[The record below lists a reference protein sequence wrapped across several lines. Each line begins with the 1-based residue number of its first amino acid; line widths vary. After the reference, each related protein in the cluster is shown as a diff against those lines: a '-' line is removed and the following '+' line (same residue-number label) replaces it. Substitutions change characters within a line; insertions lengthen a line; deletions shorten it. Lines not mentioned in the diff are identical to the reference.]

1 MNSSRRSESDWQG
14 LVSEFL
20 VCKRK
25 LESKKEALLILSKE
39 LDTCQQERD
48 QYQLMAN
55 QLRERHQGLKK
66 KYREL
71 IDGDSS
77 LPPEK
82 RNQLNLAQLLRD
94 SRERTKQLSEEVKE
108 LRQRLA
114 EAQGDNKLLR
124 MTIARQ
130 RLGDEEN
137 EELEHSVK
145 SLTDELQDV
154 RAERNVFQEK
164 AQRLNH
170 EVNHILGGH
179 ECRILDVDALCME
192 NRYLHERF
200 KQLQEEVT
208 MLKMNV
214 MKYKSAL
221 ESRKNSKTYGKANS
235 SALTGV
241 LSAKQVQE
249 LLLSEDNGCSLPVTS
264 QSISDL
270 KSLATALLETIHEKN
285 LVIQHQRQ
293 TNKILGNRVGELEN
307 KLKTLEVSGLWS
319 LPGLTYNV
327 SLGFSGRGRDAII
340 LNETLQPSSTVT
352 SSEEKKVPSNDHEV
366 PPTEHE
372 VPPTEH
378 EVPPTEHEVPPTEH
392 EVPPTEHE
400 VPATEHEVPATEHEV
415 PATEHEVP
423 ATEHKVPATEHE
435 VPATEHEVPA
445 TEHEVPAT
453 EHEVPATEHEVPPTE
468 HEVPPTEHEVPPT
481 EHEVPPTEHEV
492 PPTEHEVPPTEHEVP
507 PTEHEVPP
515 TEHEVPP
522 TEHEV
527 PPTEHEVP
535 PTEHEVPPTEH
546 EVPPTEHEVPPTEH
560 EVPPTEH
567 EVPPTEHEVPPT
579 EHEVPPTEQDVT
591 PNEQEVPP
599 TNHKVPPTE
608 QEVPSTVQST
618 TEDDKVANDMQIPVP
633 RHVGGL
639 PSVTGDTEISTK
651 ESEPLVSPVSLDTSK
666 QN

>member
-114 EAQGDNKLLR
+114 EAQGDNK
-124 MTIARQ
+124 
-130 RLGDEEN
+130 N

-319 LPGLTYNV
+319 LPG
-327 SLGFSGRGRDAII
+327 GRDAII

-618 TEDDKVANDMQIPVP
+618 TEQRMT
-633 RHVGGL
+633 R
-639 PSVTGDTEISTK
+639 
-651 ESEPLVSPVSLDTSK
+651 
-666 QN
+666 